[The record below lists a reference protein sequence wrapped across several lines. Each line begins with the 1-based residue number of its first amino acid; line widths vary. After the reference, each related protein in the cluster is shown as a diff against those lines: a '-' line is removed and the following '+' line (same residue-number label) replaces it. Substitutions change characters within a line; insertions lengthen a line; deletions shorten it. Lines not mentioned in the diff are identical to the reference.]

1 MSGVGNGNGHGA
13 APSSPRG
20 LLRCAV
26 YTRKSTEEG
35 LDQDF
40 NSLDAQR
47 EACES
52 FIASQR
58 GEGWVLVP
66 DRFDDGGFTGA
77 NIERPALKRLL
88 AEIEAGR
95 VEIVVVYKLD
105 RLTRSIRD
113 FGRLMDVFEKYN
125 VAFVSVSQRFDTTS
139 SMGRLML
146 HVLLSFAQ
154 FEREM
159 TAERTRDK
167 MLAARRKGKWT
178 GGYPPLGYD
187 LAENGSKLVVNA
199 AEAEQVRAIF
209 DLYLERA
216 SLIATMEELNR
227 RGWRSKSWQT
237 KGNGHHEGRPWSKA
251 TLRRLLTNKV
261 YLGLVP
267 HKAEAYPGEHPAI
280 LDEETFERVQ
290 AVMSDGRTHGSAG
303 TRNSFAYLLRGL
315 VHCAVCGSAMSAAT
329 TKKGNTNYRYY
340 RCTAVDKKG
349 TTACPVRYAP
359 AEPLEAFVIDHLR
372 RLGREPA
379 LVEETLQQAHREIAS
394 GLARLKDEGKRLE
407 ADSRRVKAEARR
419 VLSSK
424 AAGSLATAH
433 LANLEERQ
441 GAIATRLAEIDA
453 ESQRL
458 AGIKVDPIET
468 KSALATFDPVWD
480 LLEPREKERLVRL
493 VVERVDYNGVAGE
506 IGLHFHP
513 LGLQSLVAEDGVAT
527 KLKRVER
534 TAKAIVAGEVA

>member
-1 MSGVGNGNGHGA
+1 MGGVGHGNGGGGGKR
-13 APSSPRG
+13 P
-20 LLRCAV
+20 LRCAV

-35 LDQDF
+35 LDQAF
-40 NSLDAQR
+40 NSLDAQW
-47 EACES
+47 EACKD

-77 NIERPALKRLL
+77 NVERPALKRLL

-95 VEIVVVYKLD
+95 VDIVVIYKLD

-113 FGRLMDVFEKYN
+113 FGRIMDVLEGCQARV
-125 VAFVSVSQRFDTTS
+125 VAVTQEINTTT

-154 FEREM
+154 FERET
-159 TAERTRDK
+159 TADRTRDK

-187 LAENGSKLVVNA
+187 LTEGKLAINAE
-199 AEAEQVRAIF
+199 EAEQVKAIYAM
-209 DLYLERA
+209 YLERA
-216 SLIATMEELNR
+216 SLIATIEELNR
-227 RGWRSKSWQT
+227 RGWRAKSWTT
-237 KGNGHHEGRPWSKA
+237 KENGHHEGRPWSKA

-267 HKAEAYPGEHPAI
+267 HKNEAYPGEHPAI
-280 LDEETFERVQ
+280 LDEATFNRVQ
-290 AVMSDGRTHGSAG
+290 AVMSEGRSHGSAG

-329 TKKGNTNYRYY
+329 TYKGATRYRYY
-340 RCTAVDKKG
+340 RCTVVDKQG

-359 AEPLEAFVIDHLR
+359 AEPLEQFVVDHLR
-372 RLGREPA
+372 QLGREPA
-379 LVEETLQQAHREIAS
+379 LVEETLQQAHREVA
-394 GLARLKDEGKRLE
+394 LALAQLKNEGKTLE
-407 ADSRRVKAEARR
+407 ADARRVQAEARR
-419 VLSSK
+419 VLTSK
-424 AAGSLATAH
+424 ATGSLATAH
-433 LANLEERQ
+433 LAEMEERQ
-441 GAIATRLAEIDA
+441 GAIATRLAEIET

-458 AGIKVDPIET
+458 AGIKVDPIEA
-468 KSALATFDPVWD
+468 KKALATFDPVWD

-493 VVERVDYNGVAGE
+493 VVERVDYDGVKGE
-506 IGLHFHP
+506 IGLQFHP
-513 LGLQSLVAEDGVAT
+513 LGLQSLVAEAGVAT
-527 KLKRVER
+527 SLKRVEMPVKV
-534 TAKAIVAGEVA
+534 AVAGEVA